1 MKKIFVI
8 AAVAMVFASCGK
20 EVNGI
25 VDNEDGEKRV
35 TFNLEGNWNSPVF
48 TRGSLSAD
56 GKEMTD
62 LWLFDYVDGVLVQSL
77 HQVSTD
83 ADFGEPSPT
92 LTYGQH
98 KIYFVVSR
106 GGSPSVN
113 GTVISW
119 GSIRDTFWK
128 SLSVSVGGSSSSSYS
143 VTMERVVTKLKIT
156 ATDAVPEG
164 TATVVVLPERWYY
177 GVDYLTGEPADLHD
191 SEEMKANV
199 PESYVG
205 TTGLAVSFFGFSSA
219 TEWTTPLTVS
229 ARDGE
234 NDIIGL
240 VNVAAAPFMANRA
253 TEYSGSLF
261 TSGGAFAITLNDEWD
276 TPWTG
281 SW

>member
-20 EVNGI
+20 EVNGF
-25 VDNEDGEKRV
+25 VDDENGEKRV

-119 GSIRDTFWK
+119 ASIRDTFWK
-128 SLSVSVGGSSSSSYS
+128 SLSVSVGGSSQSSYS

-156 ATDAVPEG
+156 ATDAVPDG

-177 GVDYLTGEPADLHD
+177 GLDYLTGEPADLHD
-191 SEEMKANV
+191 SEEMKASV
-199 PESYVG
+199 PEAYVG

-234 NDIIGL
+234 NDIIGM

>member
-1 MKKIFVI
+1 MKRFLMI
-8 AAVAMVFASCGK
+8 AAVAMGFVSCGK

-25 VDNEDGEKRV
+25 VDDENGEKLV

-62 LWLFDYVDGVLVQSL
+62 LWLFDYVDGTLVQSL

-156 ATDAVPEG
+156 ATDAVPDG

-177 GVDYLTGEPADLHD
+177 GLDYLTGEPADLHD
-191 SEEMKANV
+191 SEEMKATV

-234 NDIIGL
+234 NDIIGM

>member
-1 MKKIFVI
+1 MKRFLII
-8 AAVAMVFASCGK
+8 AVVAMGFVSCGK
-20 EVNGI
+20 EVKDF
-25 VDNEDGEKRV
+25 VDDENGEKRV

-62 LWLFDYVDGVLVQSL
+62 LWLFDYVDGVLVQTL
-77 HQVSTD
+77 HQSSTD
-83 ADFGEPSPT
+83 ADFGEPAPT

-106 GGSPSVN
+106 GVSPSVSGN
-113 GTVISW
+113 VISW
-119 GSIRDTFWK
+119 SSVRDTFWK
-128 SLSVSVGGSSSSSYS
+128 SLSVSVGGSSQSSYS

-164 TATVVVLPERWYY
+164 TATVVVLPGTWYA
-177 GVDYLTGEPADLHD
+177 GIDYLTGQPADMRD
-191 SEEMKANV
+191 NEEMSVAV
-199 PESYVG
+199 PDSYIG

-219 TEWTTPLTVS
+219 TEWTTPLTIS

>member
-1 MKKIFVI
+1 MG
-8 AAVAMVFASCGK
+8 FASCGK
-20 EVNGI
+20 EVKEF
-25 VDNEDGEKRV
+25 VDDENGEKRV
-35 TFNLEGNWNSPVF
+35 TFIIEGNWNSPVF

-62 LWLFDYVDGVLVQSL
+62 LWLFDYVDGTLVQTL

-83 ADFGEPSPT
+83 ADFGEPAPT

-106 GGSPSVN
+106 GVSPSVSGN
-113 GTVISW
+113 VISW
-119 GSIRDTFWK
+119 SSVRDTFWK
-128 SLSVSVGGSSSSSYS
+128 SLSVSVGGSSQSSYL
-143 VTMERVVTKLKIT
+143 VTMERVVTKLRIVT
-156 ATDAVPEG
+156 NDEVP
-164 TATVVVLPERWYY
+164 ADIASVVVLPGKWYY
-177 GVDYLTGEPADLHD
+177 GLDYLTGEPADMRD
-191 SEEMKANV
+191 GEELSVNV
-199 PESYVG
+199 PDSYVG
-205 TTGLAVSFFGFSSA
+205 TTGELAVSFFGFSSA
-219 TEWTTPLTVS
+219 TEWTTPLTIS

-261 TSGGAFAITLNDEWD
+261 TSGGAFTITLNDEWD

>member
-20 EVNGI
+20 EVKDF
-25 VDNEDGEKRV
+25 VDLDGEKRV

-62 LWLFDYVDGVLVQSL
+62 LWLFDYVDGVLVQTL
-77 HQVSTD
+77 HQSSTD

-119 GSIRDTFWK
+119 ASIRDTFWK

-164 TATVVVLPERWYY
+164 TATVVVLPGTWYA
-177 GVDYLTGEPADLHD
+177 GLDYLTGQPADMRD
-191 SEEMKANV
+191 NEEMSASV
-199 PESYVG
+199 PASMVG

>member
-1 MKKIFVI
+1 MKKFLFLAV
-8 AAVAMVFASCGK
+8 AVAMLTGCGK
-20 EVNGI
+20 DVNVEEAGAKK
-25 VDNEDGEKRV
+25 VSFDV
-35 TFNLEGNWNSPVF
+35 QGNWNSPVF

-62 LWLFDYVDGVLVQSL
+62 LWLFDYVDGVLVQTL

-83 ADFGEPSPT
+83 ADFGTPAPILS
-92 LTYGQH
+92 YGEH
-98 KIYFVVSR
+98 RIYFVVSR
-106 GGSPSVN
+106 GASPLIN

-128 SLSVSVGGSSSSSYS
+128 AMSVTVGGASASAYS
-143 VTMERVVTKLKIT
+143 VALDRVVTKLKIT

-164 TATVVVLPERWYY
+164 TATVVVMPGKWYA
-177 GVDYLTGEPADLHD
+177 GIDYLTGQPADMKD
-191 SEEMKANV
+191 SEEMSASV
-199 PESYVG
+199 PASMVG
-205 TTGLAVSFFGFSSA
+205 TTGMAVSFFGFSSA

-229 ARDGE
+229 ARDAD
-234 NDIIGL
+234 NDIIGM